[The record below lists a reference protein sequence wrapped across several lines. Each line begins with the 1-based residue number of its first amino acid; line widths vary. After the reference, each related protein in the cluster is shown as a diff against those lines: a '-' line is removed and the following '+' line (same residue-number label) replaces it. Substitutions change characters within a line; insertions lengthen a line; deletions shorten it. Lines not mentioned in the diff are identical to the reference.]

1 MSITVS
7 WRKARLTLWS
17 SNCQKGRKKKH
28 SSKREIFFFS
38 FFQCVEKLI
47 GKHKVFGWSTFCVHP
62 ILSSQSL
69 LPTCSNRERRHKAVP
84 QPRQQ
89 QYTKI
94 GAAQGVPASVLLL
107 VIFIQYNCMKLCAWC
122 EVWGVSCLLVN
133 LDRGMGRSVC
143 CLFCVSGN
151 SPHVF
156 GASRGQKAEML
167 NKNNV

>member
-1 MSITVS
+1 M
-7 WRKARLTLWS
+7 
-17 SNCQKGRKKKH
+17 
-28 SSKREIFFFS
+28 
-38 FFQCVEKLI
+38 EKLI